1 MWGKTSQV
9 PRLTSQ
15 VGRGTW
21 LANEW
26 SKNVVNGERWI
37 TLIDVEI
44 NEHPHCLTTSS
55 NTRLIYFTYFDK
67 SDFKNVNAGTQQL
80 GKRPWHSASNSRL
93 RRSRSTRR
101 KEGGGAQKNL
111 GPIRPRHLRL
121 NPIKA
126 RIHVGP
132 SKKSVRISCNTAQD
146 WNWQHYKI
154 CKFKSLQKYLLQEC
168 FPIKTEA
175 DYNEVSE
182 T

>member
-1 MWGKTSQV
+1 M
-9 PRLTSQ
+9 
-15 VGRGTW
+15 GTW

-26 SKNVVNGERWI
+26 SKNVINGERWI

-67 SDFKNVNAGTQQL
+67 SDFKNVNAATQQL

-101 KEGGGAQKNL
+101 KEGGGAKKPRSNQASPFEIESNQSKNSCR
-111 GPIRPRHLRL
+111 PIQ
-121 NPIKA
+121 
-126 RIHVGP
+126 
-132 SKKSVRISCNTAQD
+132 ISCNTAQD
-146 WNWQHYKI
+146 WNWQYYKI